1 MVKQQLFIGA
11 ALVVGVAAGY
21 FVPHAGETSSEA
33 PAETEEYVP
42 EKAIDDKGDEASI
55 RALKSRIAQLEE
67 ELAKKDVERSEE
79 RVEERENRP
88 MRGGNPR
95 EWMEN
100 LKKENPE
107 RYAQMT
113 NGMARFREQ
122 RTARQQAKLDF
133 LSSVD
138 TSKMSAEAQRTHG
151 ELQSLIAKRHDL
163 EGAIM
168 DENLSDEKRGEL
180 MREIFENSRQIRE
193 LSREERNNLLEETG
207 KALGLEGEAAKELT
221 DTIRE
226 IYEAT
231 DDNVFGG
238 RGGPMGRG
246 GRGRGPGGR
255 GRR

>member
-1 MVKQQLFIGA
+1 MIKQQLFIGA
-11 ALVVGVAAGY
+11 ALIVGVAAGY
-21 FVPHAGETSSEA
+21 FVRPTEA
-33 PAETEEYVP
+33 PSAEVTEAEESVP
-42 EKAIDDKGDEASI
+42 NKAIPDEGDAASI
-55 RALKSRIAQLEE
+55 RALKSRIAQLEG
-67 ELAKKDVERSEE
+67 ELAKKGVATTQAPAQTEE
-79 RVEERENRP
+79 RINDRGNRP
-88 MRGGNPR
+88 LGNPR

-113 NGMARFREQ
+113 NGIARFRER

-151 ELQSLIAKRHDL
+151 ELQSLIAKRHEL
-163 EGAIM
+163 EGAVM
-168 DENLSDEKRGEL
+168 DENLSDERRGEL
-180 MREIFENSRQIRE
+180 MREIFDNSRQIRE
-193 LSREERNNLLEETG
+193 LSREERDNLLEETG

-238 RGGPMGRG
+238 RGGQMGR
-246 GRGRGPGGR
+246 RGPGR
-255 GRR
+255 GSNRR